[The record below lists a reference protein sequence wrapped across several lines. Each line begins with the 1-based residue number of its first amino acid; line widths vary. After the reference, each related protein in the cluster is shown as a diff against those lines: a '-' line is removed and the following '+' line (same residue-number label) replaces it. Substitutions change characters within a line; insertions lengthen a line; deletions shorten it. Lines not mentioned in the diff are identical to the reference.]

1 MNSAFNGHN
10 QVIEILVRAGAD
22 INARDNEGYTAL
34 AKAAKNGHLQAV
46 QTLINLRADPNIPT
60 AEGKTALQFAV
71 ENGHRD
77 VANFLRSRG
86 AR

>member
-1 MNSAFNGHN
+1 MD
-10 QVIEILVRAGAD
+10 ILVRAGAD
-22 INARDNEGYTAL
+22 INARDDEGYTAL
-34 AKAAKNGHLQAV
+34 AKAAKNGHLPAV
-46 QTLINLRADPNIPT
+46 QTSINLGADPNT
-60 AEGKTALQFAV
+60 RTVEGKTALQFAV